1 MTATPAI
8 SGMIP
13 GSTAITPQ
21 SRIASPRTPASADQM
36 QQTRQPQQTQHE
48 QTQPTQP
55 ASAPESNAIGTH
67 IGAVVY
73 FSSASENTARFI
85 AHCRLPDVGINV
97 YRIPLRPKDAPL
109 IVHEPFVIVVPT
121 YGGGDISKALPPQ
134 VRRFLNDRGNR
145 SLLRGVIASGN
156 TNFGDAFCAAGDV
169 IAAKCHVPFLYSFE
183 LTGTPED
190 MRKVREGLHD
200 FFSRL
205 ASSKPAGTD

>member
-1 MTATPAI
+1 MTAKPAI
-8 SGMIP
+8 SGTIP
-13 GSTAITPQ
+13 DSTAITPQ
-21 SRIASPRTPASADQM
+21 SRITSLRTPVSAGQTQQTQQP
-36 QQTRQPQQTQHE
+36 QQTRQE
-48 QTQPTQP
+48 QTQPTQS

-85 AHCRLPDVGINV
+85 AHCRLPEVGINV

-109 IVHEPFVIVVPT
+109 VVNEPFVIVVPT

-145 SLLRGVIASGN
+145 SQLRGVIASGN

>member
-1 MTATPAI
+1 MTDTSACMTGDLGFSIATPGA
-8 SGMIP
+8 P
-13 GSTAITPQ
+13 
-21 SRIASPRTPASADQM
+21 SP
-36 QQTRQPQQTQHE
+36 
-48 QTQPTQP
+48 
-55 ASAPESNAIGTH
+55 SAPESSATATH

-85 AHCRLPDVGINV
+85 AHCRLPEAGINV
-97 YRIPLRPKDAPL
+97 YRIPLRPKDGPL
-109 IVHEPFVIVVPT
+109 VVDEPFVIVVPT

-145 SLLRGVIASGN
+145 RLLRGVIASGN

-190 MRKVREGLHD
+190 MRKVREGLRD
-200 FFSRL
+200 FFLRL
-205 ASSKPAGTD
+205 SDGRTV

>member
-1 MTATPAI
+1 MTDATARMMGDLG
-8 SGMIP
+8 SSVAAP
-13 GSTAITPQ
+13 GSTAPGSTAPGVPEPGSPNSNPPAPGTP
-21 SRIASPRTPASADQM
+21 SPS
-36 QQTRQPQQTQHE
+36 E
-48 QTQPTQP
+48 
-55 ASAPESNAIGTH
+55 PESAAIDTH

-85 AHCRLPDVGINV
+85 KNCHLPEAGLNV
-97 YRIPLRPKDAPL
+97 YRIPLRPKSAPL
-109 IVHEPFVIVVPT
+109 VVNEPFVIVVPT

-145 SLLRGVIASGN
+145 RLLRGVIASGN

-190 MRKVREGLHD
+190 MRKVREGLRD
-200 FFSRL
+200 FFLRL
-205 ASSKPAGTD
+205 SDGRTV

>member
-1 MTATPAI
+1 MTDATAPMTGDLGSSVAA
-8 SGMIP
+8 P
-13 GSTAITPQ
+13 GSTAPGSPTPGIQ
-21 SRIASPRTPASADQM
+21 DSNAPAPGAPSP
-36 QQTRQPQQTQHE
+36 
-48 QTQPTQP
+48 
-55 ASAPESNAIGTH
+55 SAPESAATAAH

-85 AHCRLPDVGINV
+85 ANCHLPKVGLNV
-97 YRIPLRPKDAPL
+97 YRIPLRPKSAPL
-109 IVHEPFVIVVPT
+109 IVNEPFVIVVPT

-190 MRKVREGLHD
+190 MRKVREGLRG
-200 FFSRL
+200 FFLRL
-205 ASSKPAGTD
+205 AAAETDRSD

>member
-1 MTATPAI
+1 MTDATARMMGDLG
-8 SGMIP
+8 SSVAAP
-13 GSTAITPQ
+13 GSTAPGVPEPGSPNSNPPAPGTP
-21 SRIASPRTPASADQM
+21 SPS
-36 QQTRQPQQTQHE
+36 E
-48 QTQPTQP
+48 
-55 ASAPESNAIGTH
+55 PESAAIDTH

-85 AHCRLPDVGINV
+85 KNCHLPEAGLNV
-97 YRIPLRPKDAPL
+97 YRIPLRPKSPPL
-109 IVHEPFVIVVPT
+109 VVHEPFVIVVPT

-145 SLLRGVIASGN
+145 RLLRGVIASGN

-190 MRKVREGLHD
+190 MRKVREGLRG
-200 FFSRL
+200 FFLRL
-205 ASSKPAGTD
+205 AAAETDRPD

>member
-1 MTATPAI
+1 MTDATAPMTGDLGSSVAA
-8 SGMIP
+8 P
-13 GSTAITPQ
+13 GSTAPG
-21 SRIASPRTPASADQM
+21 
-36 QQTRQPQQTQHE
+36 
-48 QTQPTQP
+48 
-55 ASAPESNAIGTH
+55 APEPSSPNSNPPAPSTPSPSEPESAAIDTH

-85 AHCRLPDVGINV
+85 KNCHLPEAGLNV
-97 YRIPLRPKDAPL
+97 YRIPLRPKSAPL
-109 IVHEPFVIVVPT
+109 VVNEPFVIVVPT

-145 SLLRGVIASGN
+145 RLLRGVIASGN

-190 MRKVREGLHD
+190 MRKVREGLRG
-200 FFSRL
+200 FFARL
-205 ASSKPAGTD
+205 AAAETA

>member
-1 MTATPAI
+1 MRGDLGSSVAAPDSPATGSPE
-8 SGMIP
+8 P
-13 GSTAITPQ
+13 GSPDFNVPTPNV
-21 SRIASPRTPASADQM
+21 PASD
-36 QQTRQPQQTQHE
+36 TQNPG
-48 QTQPTQP
+48 TPSP
-55 ASAPESNAIGTH
+55 SAPESAATATH

-85 AHCRLPDVGINV
+85 ANCRLPEVGLNV

-109 IVHEPFVIVVPT
+109 VVNEPFVIVVPT

-190 MRKVREGLHD
+190 MRKVREGLRG
-200 FFSRL
+200 FFLRL
-205 ASSKPAGTD
+205 AASENA

>member
-1 MTATPAI
+1 MTDTSACMTGDLGSSIATPGA
-8 SGMIP
+8 P
-13 GSTAITPQ
+13 
-21 SRIASPRTPASADQM
+21 SP
-36 QQTRQPQQTQHE
+36 
-48 QTQPTQP
+48 
-55 ASAPESNAIGTH
+55 SAPESSATATH

-85 AHCRLPDVGINV
+85 ANCHLPEAGLNV
-97 YRIPLRPKDAPL
+97 YRIPLRPKSAPL
-109 IVHEPFVIVVPT
+109 VVNEPFVIVVPT
-121 YGGGDISKALPPQ
+121 YGGGDVSKALPPQ

-145 SLLRGVIASGN
+145 SQLRGVIASGN

-190 MRKVREGLHD
+190 MRKVREGLRG

-205 ASSKPAGTD
+205 AAAETDRSD

>member
-1 MTATPAI
+1 MTGDLGSSVAA
-8 SGMIP
+8 P
-13 GSTAITPQ
+13 GSTAPGVPEPGSPNSNPPAPVTP
-21 SRIASPRTPASADQM
+21 SPS
-36 QQTRQPQQTQHE
+36 E
-48 QTQPTQP
+48 
-55 ASAPESNAIGTH
+55 PESAAIDTH

-85 AHCRLPDVGINV
+85 KNCHLPEAGLNV
-97 YRIPLRPKDAPL
+97 YRIPLRPKSAPL
-109 IVHEPFVIVVPT
+109 VVHEPFVIVVPT

-145 SLLRGVIASGN
+145 RLLRGVIASGN

-190 MRKVREGLHD
+190 MRKVREGLRG
-200 FFSRL
+200 FFLRL
-205 ASSKPAGTD
+205 AAAETDLPD